1 MCGIAG
7 IYHFKT
13 ARPVEDNAVI
23 CMNDTMVHRGPDDQ
37 GVYTEG
43 AVGLGHRRLSII
55 DLKNGHQPM
64 IADDGAVLVFN
75 GEIYNYIEIREKL
88 KPFYTFKTHS
98 DSEVILAAYQ
108 KYGRQCV
115 EHFIGMFAFAIY
127 TEDEIFIAR
136 DRLGI
141 KPLYYAETKDG
152 IVFASE
158 AKALLASGDVQASV
172 NSNSLP
178 SYLSVGYVTGTDT
191 LFSSIKKLAPGHLM
205 IVNPK
210 GGIYIKQYWQPT
222 YEEQPV
228 SEGEALDKFNAL
240 FNDAISLRMRS
251 DVPVGVFLS
260 GGLDS
265 SAVVARLA
273 SSLKKEIK
281 TFSVR
286 YELPGF
292 DETSYA
298 RQVASFYKTN
308 HHEISMT
315 PDMFQSY
322 IPSYIWHMD
331 EPVTEAAA
339 ISVYYLS
346 KLAAE
351 HVTVVLSGEGADE
364 IMAGYEIYAYMQVLE
379 KLHKI
384 PDSFLAGMQHIGGLV
399 NNTRLRKYSA
409 LARLPMEERYK
420 GVSMYAHDSLFNQGK
435 SLFNDQ
441 LTDQLQGDNP
451 FNDIVKQCYQNNKKA
466 ASLNRFLDLD
476 TRTWLPDDILVKADK
491 MSMAASIELRVPFLD
506 HRMVEFAGSLP
517 VTHKLK
523 KMTGKYLLREATRK
537 ELPMDIINRPKMGF
551 PTPLKFMFEGP
562 LYDYAHS
569 VFSDRRC
576 HERGIYNSSTLLNM
590 LTQHKKGVV
599 DHHKRLWQALVLELW
614 HRVFIEGETV

>member
-13 ARPVEDNAVI
+13 GRLVEDDAVAR
-23 CMNDTMVHRGPDDQ
+23 MNDTMVHRGPDDQ
-37 GVYTEG
+37 GVYTKD

-55 DLKNGHQPM
+55 DLNNGHQPM

-88 KPFYTFKTHS
+88 KPFYTFNTHS
-98 DSEVILAAYQ
+98 DTEVILAAYQ
-108 KYGRQCV
+108 KYGSQCV
-115 EHFIGMFAFAIY
+115 EHFIGMFVFAIY
-127 TEDEIFIAR
+127 TENEIFIAR

-141 KPLYYAETKDG
+141 KPLYYSETRDG

-158 AKALLASGDVQASV
+158 AKALLASGEVQASV

-178 SYLSVGYVTGTDT
+178 SYLSVGYVTGTET
-191 LFSSIKKLAPGHLM
+191 LFSNINKLAPGHLM
-205 IVNPK
+205 IINPQ
-210 GGIYIKQYWQPT
+210 GGIQIKQYWQPT
-222 YEEQPV
+222 YEEQLI
-228 SEGEALDKFNAL
+228 SEKEALDRFNTL
-240 FNDAISLRMRS
+240 FDDAIRLRMRS

-273 SSLKKEIK
+273 SSLKKQIK

-298 RQVASFYKTN
+298 RQVADFYKTH
-308 HHEISMT
+308 HHEISVT

-322 IPSYIWHMD
+322 LPSYIWHMD

-339 ISVYYLS
+339 ISLYYLS
-346 KLAAE
+346 KLTAE

-364 IMAGYEIYAYMQVLE
+364 IMAGYEMYAYMQVLE
-379 KLHKI
+379 RLHKV
-384 PDSFLAGMQHIGGLV
+384 PDPLLAGMQHFGSLI
-399 NNTRLRKYSA
+399 NSSRLRKYSA
-409 LARLPMEERYK
+409 LARLPMENRYK
-420 GVSMYAHDSLFNQGK
+420 GVSMYAQDSLFSQGK
-435 SLFNDQ
+435 PLFSDQ
-441 LTDQLQGDNP
+441 LTQQLQNDNP
-451 FNDIVKQCYQNNKKA
+451 FNDIIKQNYQNNKSA

-476 TRTWLPDDILVKADK
+476 TRTWLPDDILIKADK

-506 HRMVEFAGSLP
+506 HRMVEFTGSLP
-517 VTHKLK
+517 VTYKLK

-537 ELPMDIINRPKMGF
+537 ELPLDIINRPKMGF

-569 VFSDRRC
+569 VFSDQRC
-576 HERGIYNSSTLLNM
+576 RERGIYNSSTLLNM
-590 LTQHKKGVV
+590 LTQHKKGII

-614 HRVFIEGETV
+614 HRIFIEGDTV